1 MYLDLPQKSLKI
13 NLGVHLSLS
22 IQQLQNI
29 PITGVFVYTVP
40 EDTKDC
46 NDNPNYDW
54 DQVGQEEHSFQSS
67 ELSSRFGP
75 GSSTLSSTAS
85 LVAHFPLL
93 EGLWSLRIMD
103 RVSA

>member
-1 MYLDLPQKSLKI
+1 MDLPQKSLKI

-46 NDNPNYDW
+46 NDDPNYDW

-67 ELSSRFGP
+67 VLSRFGQ

-93 EGLWSLRIMD
+93 EG
-103 RVSA
+103 